1 MVYCFSGKYYFGI
14 SGWEPL
20 SLGLDVTT
28 PAIGVMEYNGSS
40 PSATPVMPNFPD
52 VGPETSML
60 GYPFFENLFSLK
72 DVNLPHKVDREL
84 EFATAIA
91 SIECTDA
98 EMCFNTFVLGN
109 GSKFG
114 STINNVTFDIPTNN
128 SILQA
133 YFFDIPGVYTTDFPP
148 VPPLF
153 LNFTQ
158 DSLVFP
164 YMRTAERGAKTL
176 VLKYNQTVQI
186 VLQDLNVFFLD
197 YHPFHLHG
205 HNFYVIG
212 TGFGNFN
219 ASIDPQNFNLKDPPS
234 RYTVGVPAGGWVA
247 IRFIANNPGKFQ
259 ALGFCE
265 NSVMH
270 SLACHAHVGVTYVRK
285 HSS

>member
-1 MVYCFSGKYYFGI
+1 MLNVYIWYIAPGKYYFGI

-20 SLGLDVTT
+20 FLGLDVTT
-28 PAIGVMEYNGSS
+28 PAIGVMEYNESS
-40 PSATPVMPNFPD
+40 PSTTPIMPNFPD
-52 VGPETSML
+52 VGPETVML

-72 DVNLPHKVDREL
+72 DVNLPHNVDREL

-114 STINNVTFDIPTNN
+114 STINNVTFDIPMNN

-158 DSLVFP
+158 DSLVLP

-205 HNFYVIG
+205 HNFYVVGRG
-212 TGFGNFN
+212 TGNFN
-219 ASIDPQNFNLKDPPS
+219 GSHDPESFNLVDPPM
-234 RYTVGVPAGGWVA
+234 RNTVVLPKAGWVA
-247 IRFIANNPGKFQ
+247 IRFIANNPGEFNIHII
-259 ALGFCE
+259 L
-265 NSVMH
+265 
-270 SLACHAHVGVTYVRK
+270 
-285 HSS
+285 